1 MYIGPGDNFRVRILN
16 SNGVGE
22 WVKSG
27 KATLEKTP
35 KNEIWGKWKMNS
47 ESFTIIIK
55 GFEYEKKTEDARRA
69 LTVDG
74 HFVGKDQWIND
85 RGDPIGDL
93 MFGDESWARPA
104 KDPKI
109 CDTPYWWYP

>member
-1 MYIGPGDNFRVRILN
+1 MYKKILLSLLPLWFFVSSAYAEGNFKNLKIQDLPRSPKGVLCFLDLRGNPFMYIGPGDNFRVRILN

-55 GFEYEKKTEDARRA
+55 GFEYEKKTEDA
-69 LTVDG
+69 
-74 HFVGKDQWIND
+74 
-85 RGDPIGDL
+85 
-93 MFGDESWARPA
+93 
-104 KDPKI
+104 
-109 CDTPYWWYP
+109 